1 MFLAH
6 SPSNHLGVKEFER
19 VPNVCDEPPGGPR
32 SGFSVGS
39 IALLAGNNSLLALKA
54 MGFRFVD

>member
-1 MFLAH
+1 M
-6 SPSNHLGVKEFER
+6 SRRGE
-19 VPNVCDEPPGGPR
+19 PR

-39 IALLAGNNSLLALKA
+39 IALLAGNDSLLALKA